1 MDIKIVTQAEFAVV
15 GLPYYGKNE
24 HEEIPELWTDLGPRM
39 DEIADKTGPAYGLCM
54 PVEADGRFH
63 YLAGFAVSE
72 ASDLPE
78 GMEAWTVPE
87 QTYAVFPCELSTIQE
102 AYRYAFE
109 TWLPQSDYRHDQK
122 GIDFELYTE
131 EFDPATGDEGMYVYV
146 PVVTGQ

>member
-1 MDIKIVTQAEFAVV
+1 MDIKIVTQAAFAVV
-15 GLPYYGKNE
+15 GLPHYGKNE

-54 PVEADGRFH
+54 PVEA
-63 YLAGFAVSE
+63 
-72 ASDLPE
+72 
-78 GMEAWTVPE
+78 WTVPE
-87 QTYAVFPCELSTIQE
+87 QTYAVFPCELSTIHE

-109 TWLPQSDYRHDQK
+109 SWLPQSDYRHDQK

-131 EFDPATGDEGMYVYV
+131 EFDQATGDEGMYVYV